1 MSTELFEYMLENL
14 KNSRISS
21 LKRFLSKSKI
31 LLKINKYLLQFSFYR
46 ILREYVKL
54 QIIFQMS

>member
-14 KNSRISS
+14 RNSRISS
-21 LKRFLSKSKI
+21 LKRFLSKSKM

>member
-1 MSTELFEYMLENL
+1 MSIELFEYMLENL

>member
-21 LKRFLSKSKI
+21 LKRFLSKSKM
-31 LLKINKYLLQFSFYR
+31 LLEINKYLLQF
-46 ILREYVKL
+46 
-54 QIIFQMS
+54 

>member
-21 LKRFLSKSKI
+21 LKRFLSKSKM
-31 LLKINKYLLQFSFYR
+31 LLEINKYLLQFSFYR